1 MKNKRVQMYVDT
13 YAFKIK
19 PNETVN
25 GLVFR
30 HGANGVYRTKAG
42 PTRDLREGGR
52 RVCNVSSGL

>member
-1 MKNKRVQMYVDT
+1 MYIDT
-13 YAFKIK
+13 YAFEMK

-42 PTRDLREGGR
+42 PTQDLREGGR